1 MEIVGTLVVVLFG
14 GGIAALLVGR
24 IFGRA
29 EAHARDETTTAAR
42 LARYAGPNRGLTV
55 VKR

>member
-1 MEIVGTLVVVLFG
+1 MEIVSTLIVVLFG

-24 IFGRA
+24 ILGRA
-29 EAHARDETTTAAR
+29 EARARDETTMATR

-55 VKR
+55 VER